1 MVPKSDAEE
10 HDGDIWKALANPI
23 RRRLLDVLRERPA
36 TTGALAAEFP
46 DLSRFAVMQH
56 LGVLTAAGLIV
67 VRRRGR
73 ERFNHLNPVP
83 LRRAYER
90 WVSRFAGTVANELL
104 ALERHVERSD
114 GMGEGKDVI
123 TGEAVRVVRLAAEVR
138 FRCTPERL
146 FRAMT
151 VETGEWFPYT
161 YGGDRTKAVVMEPRV
176 GGLVYEDWGDNAG
189 HLYGQVTTYDPPRS
203 VTMRTRLHLGTV
215 MDSQFTIEPDGDHSI
230 LRSDRVVIGPISDDE
245 AEGIRFHGDLARFA
259 DAIRSVVEDAA

>member
-1 MVPKSDAEE
+1 MVPASGD
-10 HDGDIWKALANPI
+10 DIWKALANPI
-23 RRRLLDVLRERPA
+23 RRHILDLLRDHPA
-36 TTGALAAEFP
+36 TTGAVAAEFP
-46 DLSRFAVMQH
+46 DLSRYAVMQH
-56 LGVLTAAGLIV
+56 LGVLCGAELVV

-90 WVSRFAGTVANELL
+90 WVSRFAGAMADELL

-114 GMGEGKDVI
+114 GMGDGDNVI
-123 TGEAVRVVRLAAEVR
+123 TGESVRVVRLAAELR

-151 VETGEWFPYT
+151 VETTEWFPYT
-161 YGGDRTKAVVMEPRV
+161 YGGDRTKEVVMEPRV
-176 GGLVYEDWGDNAG
+176 GGLVYEDWGDGAG

-215 MDSQFTIEPDGDHSI
+215 MDSQFEIEADGDTSI
-230 LRSDRVVIGPISDDE
+230 LRSERVVIGPISDEE

-259 DAIRSVVEDAA
+259 DAIRSVVEAA